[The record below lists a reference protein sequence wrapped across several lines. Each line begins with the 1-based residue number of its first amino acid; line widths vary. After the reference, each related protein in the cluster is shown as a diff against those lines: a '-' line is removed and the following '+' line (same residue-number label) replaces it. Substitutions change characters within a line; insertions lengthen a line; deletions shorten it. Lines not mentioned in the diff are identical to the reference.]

1 MMKRMRETALAT
13 MEIVAAEP
21 AYFFYFLIILKK

>member
-21 AYFFYFLIILKK
+21 AYFFLFLNNP